1 MADMSWGKYKVDTE
15 IAALVDSFADRNRIP
30 RNVLRAFVIAES
42 YWGGRVSPDAHNGNG
57 EDSHGLLQLNRAGGQ
72 GAGRAVAELKDPRRN
87 LEIGVPPIARAWN
100 QYAQLG
106 NTRERVLQTA
116 WHSGHPTEAI
126 EVLTE
131 GSRSWRIAQEGGN
144 RIANIWGELE
154 GITPTVPV
162 SQADGYRRVFDEAQ
176 RMLTERPAAAALGGA
191 GLLVLLAV
199 L

>member
-15 IAALVDSFADRNRIP
+15 IAALVDSFADRNRMP

-42 YWGGRVSPDAHNGNG
+42 FSGGRVSPDAHNGNG

-72 GAGRAVAELKDPRRN
+72 GAGRSVAELKDPRRN

-100 QYAQLG
+100 RYAQLG

-126 EVLTE
+126 EVLSE
-131 GSRSWRIAQEGGN
+131 GSRGWRIAQEGGN
-144 RIANIWGELE
+144 RIANIWQELE
-154 GITPTVPV
+154 GIAPTVPG
-162 SQADGYRRVFDEAQ
+162 SQAEGYRRVFDEAQ
-176 RMLTERPAAAALGGA
+176 RILNERPAAAALGGA
-191 GLLVLLAV
+191 GLLILLAV